1 MNPKKQK
8 KENNFPLMAKFLKG
22 NLLFFATA
30 LLCSVLSTVCNSLT
44 PQVISVTVDSV
55 LGTEDYTLPAALQ
68 AFTSLD
74 WLRENPGQTLLLAAG
89 AIIIAALI
97 GGLGNFGTRT
107 ATARGS
113 EGFVKGLRDALYS
126 HIQRLPFSWHVGHNT
141 GEIIQRCTSD
151 VEVIRNFFTNQLL
164 EVIRIVFMI
173 IYYMV
178 IMFSMD
184 WRIALISAVF
194 IPVVLLYSGI
204 FYSKI
209 SKRFRTAD
217 EAEGILSTNVQ
228 ENLTGVRVVRAF
240 GRERYE
246 VDKFNKKNSRFS
258 ELWVELGKLMS
269 VYWALGD
276 LMTGLQIMSVI
287 AVGAAFAANG
297 EISAGTLLAFI
308 SYNSSLT
315 WPIRSLGRTLSEMSK
330 SGVSI
335 DRVAYILRAEE
346 EKVLP
351 EAKTPPMDK
360 DIRFN
365 DVTFSYEG
373 LKPVLSHLS
382 FTIPAGKTF
391 AILGGTGSGKSTIA
405 ALLDRLYDLGP
416 GEGSITVGGVDIR
429 EIRQDYLRKNIG
441 LVLQEPYLFSRSI
454 GENIAITRPGAGL
467 AGIRQAT
474 AIACVDDA
482 IDTFS
487 DGYDTVVG
495 ERGVTLSGGQKQRV
509 AIARM
514 LMQEAPIMIFDDS
527 LSAVDAETDAKIRAA
542 LKERMGSA
550 TVILISHR
558 ITTLMQADEILVL
571 KDGELSDIGTHHELI
586 SRPGIY
592 KDIYDIQMAA
602 ADRQLLDEEEA
613 KGGEGA

>member
-74 WLRENPGQTLLLAAG
+74 WLRANPGQTLLLAAG
-89 AIIIAALI
+89 AIIIASLI

-173 IYYMV
+173 VYYMV

-602 ADRQLLDEEEA
+602 ADRQLLDEEES